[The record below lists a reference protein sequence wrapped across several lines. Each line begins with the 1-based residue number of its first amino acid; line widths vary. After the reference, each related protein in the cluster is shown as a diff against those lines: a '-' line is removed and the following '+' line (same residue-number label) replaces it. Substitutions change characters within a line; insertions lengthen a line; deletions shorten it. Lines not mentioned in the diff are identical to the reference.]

1 MVREM
6 AHIHAQ
12 AEHEQES
19 REAAEVLH
27 SVCKVKYTETSK
39 QANGTFDNLAD
50 VYSASDDDDADD
62 DTSDP
67 E

>member
-1 MVREM
+1 M
-6 AHIHAQ
+6 ALILAQ
-12 AEHEQES
+12 AEHEQEV

-39 QANGTFDNLAD
+39 QANGTVDDLAD
-50 VYSASDDDDADD
+50 VYSASDDEDD